1 MGSRALVIGSGVAGL
16 TAGIILAKAGY
27 RVCVLEGH
35 TTPGGLLQVYSRKG
49 CTIPTGVH
57 AVSAMA
63 PGEPLWR
70 YFKYLGVLDTVEW
83 QAMDP
88 EGFITYS
95 FPGMEF
101 SFPSDRQAC
110 KARLIE
116 AFPKECAAIRT
127 YFSDMASTVAQFPLY
142 NLDPAIRPQSS
153 ESFTVTLSAY
163 LASITDCEP
172 LRSILSALN
181 PFLGVK
187 PDECPLAAYFLMMDS
202 FLGGAYRVNHAQTP
216 LADALID
223 ALGKAGGILRTR
235 APVVAVLHAGG
246 KVRGVR
252 LEDGEEIGADQVI
265 YTGHPKALYGL
276 CGDGVF
282 RPAFVRRIEEA
293 PDTPGMVGVGVAWH
307 GDDCPVSRRDMML
320 YNSWDTGSHY
330 DCRLLSNTRE
340 PLSVYWAGAISDS
353 GGPCST
359 VALSF
364 SPFEEWAGWANSVT
378 GRRPDDY
385 YEAKRSAAERIMTML
400 ERRWPDQAS
409 TMSIVDVF
417 TPLSLRDFTRSPRGS
432 AYGQKKSVSGLRH
445 GWLSPVTRLKGLIL
459 AGQSI
464 VMPGILGS
472 VTSSVAACAA
482 ILGRD
487 GLVQRI
493 IEETQ

>member
-1 MGSRALVIGSGVAGL
+1 MGSQALVIGSGVAGL

-27 RVCVLEGH
+27 GVCVLERH
-35 TTPGGLLQVYSRKG
+35 HTPGGLLQVYSREG

-88 EGFITYS
+88 EGFITYF

-101 SFPSDRQAC
+101 SFPPNRQAC
-110 KARLIE
+110 QARLVE
-116 AFPKECAAIRT
+116 EFPKERTAIRT
-127 YFSDMASTVAQFPLY
+127 YFSDMASAVAQFPLY
-142 NLDPAIRPQSS
+142 NLDQATRPQLS
-153 ESFTVTLSAY
+153 ESLTVTLNAY
-163 LASITDCEP
+163 LASITDCGP

-187 PDECPLAAYFLMMDS
+187 PDECSLAAYFLMMDS
-202 FLGGAYRVNHAQTP
+202 FLGGAYRVNHARTP

-223 ALGKAGGILRTR
+223 ALGKAGGVLRTR
-235 APVVAVLHAGG
+235 APVAAVLHAGG
-246 KVRGVR
+246 QVRGVR
-252 LEDGEEIGADQVI
+252 LEDGEEIDADQVI
-265 YTGHPKALYGL
+265 YTGHPKALHGL

-293 PDTPGMVGVGVAWH
+293 PDTPGVVGVGVAWH

-320 YNSWDTGSHY
+320 YNSWDTGAHY
-330 DCRLLSNTRE
+330 DSRLLSNTQE
-340 PLSVYWAGAISDS
+340 PLSIYWAGAMPDS

-364 SPFEEWAGWANSVT
+364 SPFEEWAGWANSFT
-378 GRRPDDY
+378 GKRPEVY
-385 YEAKRSAAERIMTML
+385 YEAKRVAAERIMTML
-400 ERRWPDQAS
+400 EEKWPDQAS
-409 TMSIVDVF
+409 AMSVVDVF
-417 TPLSLRDFTRSPRGS
+417 TPLSLRDFTGSPRGS
-432 AYGQKKSVSGLRH
+432 AYGQKKSVSGIRH
-445 GWLSPVTRLKGLIL
+445 GWLSPVTRLTGLTL
-459 AGQSI
+459 AGQSV

-482 ILGRD
+482 ILGGD
-487 GLVQRI
+487 ELMQRI
-493 IEETQ
+493 LKETQ